1 MYSPPIERR
10 TSDKLTTPD
19 KVFLAYSIVVILGIT
34 AAGGVE
40 GASTPSPRPVA
51 IILGSGTPE
60 ANPERSGPGVAI
72 VVGDSAYLIDAGPG
86 IVRQA
91 VAAVRNGLPQLG
103 PQNLTR
109 LFVTHLHSDHT
120 SGLADLMLNPWVRGR
135 SKTLKIWGPSGITQM
150 TDHLM
155 AAYAEDVRQ
164 RLEGLEPA
172 NQSGFR
178 LSATQISEGEVY
190 RDEQVTVEAFAVDH
204 GSWPAAFGFKFRTP
218 TKTFVI
224 SGDTA
229 PSESLI
235 KAARGCDILIHEVY
249 SVAHLESQSAEWQEY
264 FARFHTSTLQLAK
277 IASTA
282 KPKLLVLYH
291 QFFWGAS
298 DTQLVQEIKDFYS
311 GEVVSAHDL
320 DVFE

>member
-40 GASTPSPRPVA
+40 GASTPSPRSVA

-103 PQNLTR
+103 PQDLTR

-135 SKTLKIWGPSGITQM
+135 SKTLKIWGPPGVTKM
-150 TDHLM
+150 TEHLT
-155 AAYAEDVRQ
+155 AAYAEDI
-164 RLEGLEPA
+164 RLRLKGLEPA
-172 NQSGFR
+172 NQTGFKV
-178 LSATQISEGEVY
+178 SATEVSAGEIY
-190 RDEQVTVEAFAVDH
+190 RDSQVTVEAFAVDH
-204 GSWPAAFGFKFRTP
+204 GSWPAAFGFKIRTS

-229 PSESLI
+229 PSETVV
-235 KAARGCDILIHEVY
+235 KAAKGCDILFHEVY
-249 SVAHLESQSAEWQEY
+249 SAAGIETRSIQWQRY
-264 FARFHTSTLQLAK
+264 FARFHTSTRQLAK

-282 KPKLLVLYH
+282 KPELLVLYH